1 MPTGSLPIEGK
12 ALFEK
17 VYDKALK
24 GSCKG
29 DKECAARTAWSAV
42 KGAGWS
48 KDDSG
53 KWHKKAVYAEFSL
66 AISRASYDKAT
77 NRMNWRAVASDT
89 DEDFFKDNMTL
100 SLFNDFINRI
110 QQGEAPPERYKSEF
124 WSGGL
129 PYMSLSHYPDM
140 NGKAVPGTVEN
151 VYIDGNRLK
160 STGYFDDT
168 PLGRACFKS
177 VCNDL
182 YGEDEPNP
190 EGKVRISIAF
200 LDYQH
205 KHKSNGYLFTRGNP
219 DEPICMECIR
229 EFLEDGGDGKE
240 FLKGLLIHEALTRV
254 PANQRTEI
262 ATEVDKSMAIK
273 TRKDDALSIVGE
285 DDEAKSIVDEIA
297 EAAEMV
303 GKSELV
309 IKSETEEDGEEVIT
323 EVPDTDEVIPTE
335 EDKSVVEKDGGYAEA
350 APYRPFGGSTSLKD
364 AKAYIEAGKESMRIS
379 DLWYAFQS
387 VVENISND
395 ENIQNKAE
403 ALTKATEEFKNM
415 LSDKSATI
423 YNSFI
428 TLSMANKVESVE
440 PVAHPLD
447 GVFAELRTAYNQ
459 AVAVD
464 GSVDDKLMALQPSFA
479 AVVANIQEQVRS
491 TVQTDEP
498 EITENRGT
506 VDDVVGAVMQK
517 LSPALAE
524 MKAMIQGLQ
533 APVQPKEGQQQDI
546 QALVNRRSLLPT
558 SNPVQPNLQNQKPV
572 VKSGASISDIVNR
585 TT

>member
-1 MPTGSLPIEGK
+1 MPTGSLPSEGK
-12 ALFEK
+12 ALWEK

-100 SLFNDFINRI
+100 SLFQDFINRI
-110 QQGEAPPERYKSEF
+110 QQGETPPEKYKSEF

-140 NGKAVPGTVEN
+140 NGKAVPGKVEN

-182 YGEDEPNP
+182 YGEDNPNP

-240 FLKGLLIHEALTRV
+240 FMKGLLIHEALTRV

-309 IKSETEEDGEEVIT
+309 IKSETEEDGEEEIVEESQTVVDEENQEPPQDDDAEEKESLVEETSIEGEG
-323 EVPDTDEVIPTE
+323 EVMTKETE
-335 EDKSVVEKDGGYAEA
+335 ERVFAELAEIKSL
-350 APYRPFGGSTSLKD
+350 LKP
-364 AKAYIEAGKESMRIS
+364 
-379 DLWYAFQS
+379 
-387 VVENISND
+387 
-395 ENIQNKAE
+395 
-403 ALTKATEEFKNM
+403 
-415 LSDKSATI
+415 
-423 YNSFI
+423 
-428 TLSMANKVESVE
+428 VE
-440 PVAHPLD
+440 PAAHPLD
-447 GVFAELRTAYNQ
+447 GVFAELRTAYDQ
-459 AVAVD
+459 AVTVD
-464 GSVDDKLMALQPSFA
+464 GSVDDKLMALQPAFA

-498 EITENRGT
+498 DATEDR
-506 VDDVVGAVMQK
+506 DC
-517 LSPALAE
+517 
-524 MKAMIQGLQ
+524 IC
-533 APVQPKEGQQQDI
+533 
-546 QALVNRRSLLPT
+546 R
-558 SNPVQPNLQNQKPV
+558 
-572 VKSGASISDIVNR
+572 
-585 TT
+585 